1 MRLPPAL
8 DALAERWWAATPR
21 ARLLVGLLAVLTL
34 LAAGVGHLAAAPY
47 GHPTTVLVAT
57 RDLHPG
63 HRLEAHD
70 LRRRTV
76 PEDLV
81 PAGALDAPEGV
92 LASTLPAGA
101 IATDRHLDEG
111 GWAAGLP
118 PGRAAVA
125 VPSERLPALTP
136 GTRVELVSADH
147 DGRGVVLGR
156 DGVVLAA
163 EMEEVWFAVDAEDAV
178 SITAAGQVG
187 ALAVIVLPP

>member
-1 MRLPPAL
+1 MPPVL

-21 ARLLVGLLAVLTL
+21 ARLLLGLLATLTV

-57 RDLHPG
+57 RDLYPG
-63 HRLEAHD
+63 QPLEADD

-81 PAGALDAPEGV
+81 PAGALDTPGGV

-101 IATDRHLDEG
+101 IATDRHLGEG
-111 GWAAGLP
+111 GWAAALA

-125 VPSERLPALTP
+125 VPTERLPALTP

-156 DGVVLAA
+156 DGVVLAT
-163 EMEEVWFAVDAEDAV
+163 EVEEVWFAVDAADAV
-178 SITAAGQVG
+178 AITAAAQVG